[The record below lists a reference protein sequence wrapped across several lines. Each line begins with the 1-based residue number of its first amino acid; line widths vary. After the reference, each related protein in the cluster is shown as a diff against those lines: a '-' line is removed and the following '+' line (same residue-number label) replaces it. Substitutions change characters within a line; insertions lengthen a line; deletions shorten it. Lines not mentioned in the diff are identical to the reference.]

1 MTTRDLALRAL
12 VVKHIADITA
22 AAIKQHRTELAGE
35 MTNGDR
41 INVTDPTSPD
51 VDLGHVL
58 RTKPRGNVLVTDRDA
73 FVKWM
78 GVNYPDRVQVVITLP
93 QRNLGEAIEV
103 LYQHAP
109 HLIEETP
116 TVLSWAENEVLVC
129 TERAKEPCGPGGEL
143 DIPGVTYE
151 PPRPGAITIKLSE
164 DAPAAI
170 ERMWRQGRINLH
182 TGEIRA
188 LPAGDS
194 P

>member
-1 MTTRDLALRAL
+1 MTSRDLALRAL
-12 VVKHIADITA
+12 VVKHLADVTG
-22 AAIKQHRTELAGE
+22 AAIKQHRAELAGE

-41 INVTDPTSPD
+41 INVTDPASPD

-58 RTKPRGNVLVTDRDA
+58 RTKPKGNALIIDRAA

-78 GVNYPDRVQVVITLP
+78 SVNYPDRVQVVIDLP
-93 QRNLGEAIEV
+93 QRNLGEAVEV

-109 HLIEETP
+109 HLLEETP
-116 TVLSWAENEVLVC
+116 TVLPWAENEVLAC

-151 PPRPGAITIKLSE
+151 PPRPGAITIKLSA
-164 DAPAAI
+164 DAPEAI
-170 ERMWRQGRINLH
+170 ERMWLEGRINLH

-188 LPAGDS
+188 LPAGDA
-194 P
+194 